1 MLVAVGKYGV
11 GWRVMKKGEVTSE
24 VHRNNEVNKLAH
36 SIDNRWIS
44 LQNALGGLFCTSLSP
59 RKQHTRKDVTYPTLT
74 FPPQGLLR
82 SSSIAKTYDHQH
94 RLRLNILPS
103 ERLCTENLTPFLK
116 LLPCNNRA
124 GIAEL
129 LNPHALVSAD
139 WHGISIHVTQTLSG
153 TRLEFIVRSVF
164 DPIRI
169 RNSGKAGTI
178 TICDDTFSSSTF
190 FFLRLVF

>member
-1 MLVAVGKYGV
+1 MSRAVGKYGV
-11 GWRVMKKGEVTSE
+11 GWRVMKKGELRVRCTKE
-24 VHRNNEVNKLAH
+24 RVNKLVH
-36 SIDNRWIS
+36 SIDARWIS
-44 LQNALGGLFCTSLSP
+44 LQNALGGLFCSSLSP
-59 RKQHTRKDVTYPTLT
+59 RKQHTRKVVTYPTLT
-74 FPPQGLLR
+74 FPPEGLLR
-82 SSSIAKTYDHQH
+82 RSFIAKTNDHHH

-178 TICDDTFSSSTF
+178 TFAMVLF
-190 FFLRLVF
+190 QVHFYFLRLVF